1 MRFLGEDGWPSP
13 QLREVDIKKG
23 SRKWT
28 TLYGQIMVAVRRL
41 YHIARLVHGD
51 LSEYNVLLCPSQMIE
66 NNSIW
71 KKKGEE
77 SEDEEG
83 SELEIVLIDLGQSV
97 ERQHPSARELL
108 VRDLSMVRAF
118 FVRQGIHVLS
128 DDDALDFILKPFDGG
143 DSADDDDDDDDDE
156 EEEEEEEDD
165 QGEDKN
171 DDSTEEDMSEKEE
184 GWRFD
189 IDGWDDAANL
199 ETLMEKL
206 KATNP
211 VTKE

>member
-1 MRFLGEDGWPSP
+1 MRFLGEEGWPSP

-23 SRKWT
+23 SKKWT
-28 TLYGQIMVAVRRL
+28 ALYGQVMVAVRRL

-51 LSEYNVLLCPSQMIE
+51 LSEYNILLCPSSIIE

-71 KKKGEE
+71 ERKEDRSEE
-77 SEDEEG
+77 DDG
-83 SELEIVLIDLGQSV
+83 SELEIVLIDLGQAV

-128 DDDALDFILKPFDGG
+128 EDDALDFILKPFDEG
-143 DSADDDDDDDDDE
+143 DSADDGKEVDEGSEEGDTYDDADDDE
-156 EEEEEEEDD
+156 DD
-165 QGEDKN
+165 DLP
-171 DDSTEEDMSEKEE
+171 KEE

-189 IDGWDDAANL
+189 IPGWEDAANL
-199 ETLMEKL
+199 EKLLEKL
-206 KATNP
+206 EATKAAR
-211 VTKE
+211 K

>member
-28 TLYGQIMVAVRRL
+28 TLYGQVMVAVRRL

-71 KKKGEE
+71 EKKGEG
-77 SEDEEG
+77 SEKDEG

-128 DDDALDFILKPFDGG
+128 DDDAMDFILKPFGGG
-143 DSADDDDDDDDDE
+143 DSTDDD
-156 EEEEEEEDD
+156 EEEEDD

-171 DDSTEEDMSEKEE
+171 NDSSDEDIKSQKEE

-189 IDGWDDAANL
+189 IPGWDDATNL

-211 VTKE
+211 MTKK